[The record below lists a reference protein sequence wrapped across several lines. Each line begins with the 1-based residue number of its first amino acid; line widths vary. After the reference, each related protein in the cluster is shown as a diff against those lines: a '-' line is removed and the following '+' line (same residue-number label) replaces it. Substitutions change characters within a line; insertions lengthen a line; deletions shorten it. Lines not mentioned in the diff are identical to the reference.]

1 MKFNRI
7 IQSIVLTLIVGFIFG
22 LAADAGAQTNLS
34 PKTYKVAILPFVIH
48 SQENLDYLRDGIFD
62 ILASRISVDERITV
76 IDRALVER
84 ALYEERPMR
93 LDEAVAAKI
102 GMKVGADYII
112 LGSITKV
119 GDYISL
125 DSRLLSITE
134 EKPPLGVFAQ
144 TKGIDD
150 VMVKIGEFAQDIGSK
165 ILGRQATAS
174 RSTAGRAA
182 QPGKSP
188 FIQRE
193 RTRLDEEGFKKS
205 QTFPFEIKGLDI
217 GDVDGDKKNEVVV
230 MDHHNLYV
238 FKYDGEKLNLFQKIE
253 AGYEYDFLTLD
264 VADINRNGHAEII
277 VTAVVNDN
285 LRSFI
290 LEYEEGRFKK
300 ITEKAGWYFRVLEHP
315 KEGPILMGQIMG
327 SEGIPVGPVYKMVWK
342 KNSFE
347 KGPKMPFPKE
357 TNLFSVAMGDIRGT
371 GKPDFVLLDRAERLR
386 IYSEDGK
393 EVWKGRERF
402 GGTNNYY
409 ETAKKKLDGFRPQE
423 SPFWREYIPARIL
436 VKDLNGDGIP
446 QVIINRNESATGSFF
461 DRVRSFEKGAI
472 HDLFWEESGL
482 TTGWKTK
489 EITGYVI
496 DYQVKEVGS
505 AGQEELVVAVILP
518 SEGGIS
524 GALAKKTE
532 SSILFFKLN

>member
-22 LAADAGAQTNLS
+22 LAVDTGAQSNIS

-165 ILGRQATAS
+165 ILGLRATAS

-188 FIQRE
+188 YIQRE
-193 RTRLDEEGFKKS
+193 RTRLDEEGFKRS

-327 SEGIPVGPVYKMVWK
+327 SEGIPVGSVYKMVWK

-347 KGPKMPFPKE
+347 KGPKMPFPRE

-371 GKPDFVLLDRAERLR
+371 GKPDLVFLDRADRLR

-393 EVWKGRERF
+393 EVWKGRDRF

-409 ETAKKKLDGFRPQE
+409 ETSKKKLDGFRPQE

-461 DRVRSFEKGAI
+461 DRVRSFEKGEI